1 MFSKSGCGNLPLL
14 IHDCCGPANGPAEQW
29 TGERLSQGRQAAV
42 VAWKPCTL
50 QSTLGF
56 GPKPRVWQVSLRLL
70 MRSWLPRLRSF
81 LYLWRRHLN
90 LFPSQWIQEVP
101 STILKELPK
110 MICHNRSLATSK
122 TLEKWN
128 PIKIRKKK
136 RFCPFGGYITS
147 PFTLEARGSTSSPG
161 RHTEGSCGLEMGEPN
176 GRPSNLEDK
185 DAVEVIV
192 LWLFNRAME
201 NCPFKDDKHW

>member
-1 MFSKSGCGNLPLL
+1 MNGGTSEPRPTGSGGC
-14 IHDCCGPANGPAEQW
+14 
-29 TGERLSQGRQAAV
+29 V
-42 VAWKPCTL
+42 VSPCTL
-50 QSTLGF
+50 HTLGF
-56 GPKPRVWQVSLRLL
+56 GPKPRVWQVSLCLL

-110 MICHNRSLATSK
+110 MTVCHNRSLATSK

-128 PIKIRKKK
+128 PIKIRKKMQ
-136 RFCPFGGYITS
+136 FYPFGGYITS

-176 GRPSNLEDK
+176 WRPSNLEDK
-185 DAVEVIV
+185 DAVEVSV

-201 NCPFKDDKHW
+201 NCPFEDDKW